1 MTAATRTVGVFTAT
15 RAEYGLLKPVLQA
28 MDRSAGLTPA
38 LIVGGAHLSQRHG
51 ATLAEIE
58 ADGRAVAARVPAP
71 MAGDDG
77 LSIAR
82 DMAATLDGAAKAYAD
97 LGLDAI
103 LMLGD
108 RTEVLAAAA
117 AAVPLN
123 LPILHL
129 EGGHRTAG
137 AIDDSIRHAV
147 TKLAALHFTAAEPYR
162 RRLLQMG
169 EHPDRVFTV
178 GSTGVDN
185 LFAFGR
191 ATPEE
196 ASARTGLDLPP
207 GFVLATFHPETLGAT
222 SPSDQIEAFLKG
234 LEAAGDRTLLITR
247 PNADAGADAIRRAL
261 DGFAAARPGRVHLA
275 ESLGARGYAAAL
287 TASDLV
293 IGNSSSGVIEVP
305 AAGIPCVNVGE
316 RQAGRLRS
324 PGVIDCALTPAA
336 IRAAIEKALS
346 PDFQA
351 LARSRPADF
360 GDGQAGRRIVEILET
375 VDFNGLTRKPFV
387 DLDWS

>member
-1 MTAATRTVGVFTAT
+1 MTAATRTIGVFTAT
-15 RAEYGLLKPVLQA
+15 RAEYGLLKPVLEA
-28 MDRSAGLTPA
+28 MDRSPGLEPA
-38 LIVGGAHLSQRHG
+38 LIVGGAHLSRRHG
-51 ATLAEIE
+51 ATVAEIE
-58 ADGRAVAARVPAP
+58 ADGRAIAARIPVA

-77 LSIAR
+77 GSAAR
-82 DMAATLDGAAKAYAD
+82 DMAATLAGAAQAYAD

-162 RRLLQMG
+162 RRLRQMG

-185 LFAFGR
+185 LLAFGR
-191 ATPEE
+191 ASPAE
-196 ASARTGLDLPP
+196 ASTLTGLDLPP
-207 GFVLATFHPETLGAT
+207 GFVLATFHPETLGDL
-222 SPSDQIEAFLKG
+222 SPPAQIAAFLNG
-234 LEAAGDRTLLITR
+234 LEAVADRTLLITR
-247 PNADAGADAIRRAL
+247 PNADAGAGSIRRAL
-261 DGFAAARPGRVHLA
+261 DAFAAARPGRVHLA
-275 ESLGARGYAAAL
+275 ESLGARGHAAAL
-287 TASDLV
+287 TACDLV
-293 IGNSSSGVIEVP
+293 IGNSSSGVIEAP
-305 AAGIPCVNVGE
+305 AAGVPCVNVGE

-324 PGVIDCALTPAA
+324 PGVIDCALEPAA
-336 IRAAIEKALS
+336 IREAIARALT
-346 PDFQA
+346 PEFQA
-351 LARSRPADF
+351 LARSQPADF
-360 GDGQAGRRIVEILET
+360 GDGQAGQRIVGILEAADLT
-375 VDFNGLTRKPFV
+375 RLTRKPFV

>member
-1 MTAATRTVGVFTAT
+1 MTRTTRIIGVFTAT
-15 RAEYGLLKPVLQA
+15 RAEYGLLKPVLAA
-28 MDRSAGLTPA
+28 MDRSTRLQPA
-38 LIVGGAHLSQRHG
+38 LIVAGAHLSGRHG

-58 ADGRAVAARVPAP
+58 ADGREAAARVPAP

-77 LSIAR
+77 GSVAR
-82 DMAATLDGAAKAYAD
+82 DMAATLEGAARAYAA

-123 LPILHL
+123 LPVLHM

-169 EHPDRVFTV
+169 EHPDRAFTV

-191 ATPEE
+191 ATPET
-196 ASARTGLDLPP
+196 ASALTGLDLPS
-207 GFVLATFHPETLGAT
+207 GFVLATFHPETLGDLPA
-222 SPSDQIEAFLKG
+222 PAQIEAFLRG
-234 LEAAGDRTLLITR
+234 LEAVGDRTLLITR
-247 PNADAGADAIRRAL
+247 PNADAGADAIRNAL
-261 DGFAAARPGRVHLA
+261 DVFAAARPGRVHVV

-287 TASDLV
+287 TACDLV
-293 IGNSSSGVIEVP
+293 IGNSSSGVIEAP
-305 AAGIPCVNVGE
+305 AAGAPCVNVGE

-324 PGVIDCALTPAA
+324 PGVIDCDLEPNAIAAA
-336 IRAAIEKALS
+336 IARALS
-346 PDFQA
+346 PEFQA
-351 LARSRPADF
+351 LSRNQPADF
-360 GDGQAGRRIVEILET
+360 GDGRAGERIVGILEA
-375 VDFNGLTRKPFV
+375 VDFARLARKPFV
-387 DLDWS
+387 DLNWR